1 MDTGPSW
8 FPPTC
13 IVPPRANSSRR
24 WPSPSAF
31 PCWPGTGTD
40 KPLEIVR
47 GAIREAKLSASDVIL
62 VDTAGR
68 LHIDD
73 DLMNELCTLKKELQP
88 SEMLFIA
95 DAMIGQDA
103 VRSAGEF
110 HKRLGLTG
118 VILTKL
124 DGDARGGAA
133 LSIGKVTGA
142 PVKFVGLGEKYD
154 ALEAFLSRSASSR
167 ACWAWATCFR

>member
-1 MDTGPSW
+1 
-8 FPPTC
+8 
-13 IVPPRANSSRR
+13 
-24 WPSPSAF
+24 
-31 PCWPGTGTD
+31 
-40 KPLEIVR
+40 
-47 GAIREAKLSASDVIL
+47 
-62 VDTAGR
+62 
-68 LHIDD
+68 
-73 DLMNELCTLKKELQP
+73 MNELSTLKKELQP
-88 SEMLFIA
+88 SEILFIA

-154 ALEAFLSRSASSR
+154 ALEGFYPERIVSRVLGMGDIDVAHRTRRSKPSTKKPRWSSNASSARKISRSKIFAIS
-167 ACWAWATCFR
+167 